1 MVDFLFLLNALLALM
16 ASSACFY
23 VQRKIL
29 SADHTMQNSSTAY
42 IHFKKTKMHSMQ
54 LGLKISGM
62 ELAFLSAWQCGHSLN
77 YTPMAKVFE
86 WKLFAVT

>member
-29 SADHTMQNSSTAY
+29 SADHTMQNSSTVY
-42 IHFKKTKMHSMQ
+42 IHFKKLIKYQGAFHAARPEDLRYGVSFLVSM
-54 LGLKISGM
+54 
-62 ELAFLSAWQCGHSLN
+62 
-77 YTPMAKVFE
+77 
-86 WKLFAVT
+86 AVWS